1 MKCVTEWAKE
11 VLSWECFDQNRPKMA
26 PKEVELD
33 TEFAVSRSTSDGK
46 LGFLHHD
53 FSEIGLNVNTRAVNA
68 LVV

>member
-1 MKCVTEWAKE
+1 
-11 VLSWECFDQNRPKMA
+11 MA